1 MLKHPSL
8 MGEERCL
15 ASPVCKG
22 MQIKSKMRY
31 SIPVRVVKVQ
41 NVITLDIVEI
51 MDWKYH
57 IFLKE
62 ENVMTTLEN
71 DMADVIT

>member
-1 MLKHPSL
+1 
-8 MGEERCL
+8 
-15 ASPVCKG
+15 

-41 NVITLDIVEI
+41 NVIVLDIVEI